1 MENKY
6 SKYTD
11 DILIQMMENGLDL
24 DENMFEVLTELGIR
38 KHPKTKDYCIRS
50 LYRDLGYDEYFVSSA
65 FSTLYSIDENEAI
78 LFAKNN
84 YEKFHGNA
92 LKTLLSELWIDS
104 KIYKENPK
112 KVELVKLLKQY
123 LVTLPKEQIIGIQD
137 DYSEFMNAYKN
148 I

>member
-1 MENKY
+1 MG
-6 SKYTD
+6 D
-11 DILIQMMENGLDL
+11 
-24 DENMFEVLTELGIR
+24 
-38 KHPKTKDYCIRS
+38 
-50 LYRDLGYDEYFVSSA
+50 
-65 FSTLYSIDENEAI
+65 
-78 LFAKNN
+78 NN
-84 YEKFHGNA
+84 WSY
-92 LKTLLSELWIDS
+92 S